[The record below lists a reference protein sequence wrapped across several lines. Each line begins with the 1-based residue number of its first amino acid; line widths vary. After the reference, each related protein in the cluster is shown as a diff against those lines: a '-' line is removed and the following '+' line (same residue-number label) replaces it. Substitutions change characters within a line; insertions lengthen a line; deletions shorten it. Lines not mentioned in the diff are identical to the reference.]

1 MSLRIVHYPHPI
13 LRYQSKPIRRVDGE
27 LKAAAAEM
35 LDLMY
40 EYEGVGLAANQV
52 NLPLRIFVANP
63 SGTRGDG
70 EELVVLNPELQLPK
84 GTEVD
89 REGCLSLPGLF
100 AEVRRAKQIYL
111 SGYDLQG
118 NVIERQL
125 DGFLARI
132 VQHEVDHL
140 NGKFFFDRLTD
151 EQLRDLESGMDEL
164 VSEYRSQQVSGVA
177 ASDEQTV
184 QDLLAWESRYA

>member
-177 ASDEQTV
+177 VSDEQTV